1 MKKSFLVILT
11 VLLLCITT
19 GCFKRDNMEDIS
31 IITTAYPIE
40 FVTSELYGESSTV
53 SSIYPDGTNPYQYKF
68 NKKQL
73 EDYSKKDLFIYLG
86 LTDDRDIA
94 VNLLNRNNEILIID
108 ASFGME
114 LKYGTEELW
123 LNPSNLLMISQN
135 IKNGLQEYINSSYL
149 NKEIDKS
156 YSDLKVKLSELDAE
170 IKLTAENSNTKSIIV
185 SNDVFKFLEKYGFE
199 VISLD
204 PDTVTDKVV
213 IDAIDKIN
221 NGVNKYIFTLE
232 GEKENEH
239 IKTVGQNTTVELLTL
254 KNLANVTDEERKNSE
269 DYIKLMQ
276 ENLELIKKETYKN

>member
-40 FVTSELYGESSTV
+40 FVTNELYGESSKV

-73 EDYSKKDLFIYLG
+73 DDYSKKDLFIYLG

-94 VNLLNRNNEILIID
+94 VDLLNRNNDILIID

-114 LKYGTEELW
+114 LKYGMEELW

-170 IKLTAENSNTKSIIV
+170 IKLTAENSSTKTLIV

-204 PDTVTDKVV
+204 PDTVTDKVI

-221 NGVNKYIFTLE
+221 SGANQYIFTLE
-232 GEKENEH
+232 NDKENEH
-239 IKTVGQNTTVELLTL
+239 IKTVGQSTTVELLTI
-254 KNLANVTDEERKNSE
+254 KNLANVTDEERKNNE